1 MERATEGASREVHE
15 GESNRVWK
23 EKHTGEQAARKGES
37 SMECE
42 SRYLTWGKS
51 SQGRKLE
58 NTSTLIKGLL
68 NKKKLVL

>member
-37 SMECE
+37 SVECE
-42 SRYLTWGKS
+42 SRYLTWG
-51 SQGRKLE
+51 GE
-58 NTSTLIKGLL
+58 AHKGESWKTQALS
-68 NKKKLVL
+68 